1 MKNHDLIRG
10 LEEQKQLI
18 EQISPQFSQL
28 TLDLDEILEK
38 SSDPKF
44 VAALLFR
51 LAQERQKTNE
61 VLEQINEKFDKMMFE
76 LKTKATAEP
85 EQAQSQA
92 NTGVFSVLAEQDQSI
107 LKFIEHEGKATA
119 EEIKQVM
126 NYKGLNAASQRLN
139 KLFRE
144 GYLKKVQAGK
154 KVLYLTKN

>member
-1 MKNHDLIRG
+1 MKDHDLIRG

-18 EQISPQFSQL
+18 EQISPSFSEL
-28 TLDLDEILEK
+28 TLDLDEVLEK

-51 LAQERQKTNE
+51 LAEERRKTNL
-61 VLEQINEKFDKMMFE
+61 VLEQINDKFDKMMFE
-76 LKTKATAEP
+76 LKTRHTNEP
-85 EQAQSQA
+85 EHTQNTA
-92 NTGVFSVLAEQDQSI
+92 NTGVFLVLAEQDQAI

-126 NYKGLNAASQRLN
+126 HYKGLNAASQRLN

-144 GYLKKVQAGK
+144 GYLKKLQSGK

>member
-1 MKNHDLIRG
+1 MKNHELIRG

-18 EQISPQFSQL
+18 EQISPKFSEL
-28 TLDLDEILEK
+28 TLDLNDVLEK

-44 VAALLFR
+44 VAAILFR

-61 VLEQINEKFDKMMFE
+61 VLEQINDKFDKMMFE
-76 LKTKATAEP
+76 LKTKHTNEP
-85 EQAQSQA
+85 EHAQSTG
-92 NTGVFSVLAEQDQSI
+92 NSGVFSVLAEQDQSI
-107 LKFIEHEGKATA
+107 LKFIEHEGKANA